1 MDQFIAKHVD
11 ALQGTLSCFD
21 RVLFR
26 GYLPFFSGYAMA
38 SFLDTRGIRRR
49 EVKRFVLTQ
58 AYRLKDHARQMA
70 ARAGRPYQ
78 YFGERT
84 RKEELARQLAERDGI
99 QEGLVCVFAVVEPCR
114 TFSLR
119 WREGS
124 AFIQSARR
132 KCLSLYDY
140 FMDRD
145 FGLIHVRLQT
155 WFPMQLRV
163 YVNGHEWL
171 ARQLT
176 RHGIR
181 YTKQDNAF
189 LWVENFPRAQRFA
202 DRFAS
207 LGWVARLD
215 RYAQR
220 VNPLLRDV
228 LAPMRYYWVTTQSE
242 YATDLVFKRRA
253 DVVEL
258 APRLLE
264 HSTLCFS
271 ARDVL
276 SFLGRKWH
284 GKFEGEVVTDQ
295 FEPLL
300 KERVPGRRVRHRM
313 KRNWLKM
320 YEKAGWIL
328 RVETVINDPEEFR
341 VRRRVWRRGR
351 RRTAW
356 VPLRKSV
363 AYLFRYREISL
374 QSNSR
379 YLNALAQ
386 VDDPTTGLR
395 SLDTITTR
403 KRPAGG
409 RTVTAFNPVARPDSQ
424 LFIALMSGEHAVH
437 GFANRDLRAK
447 LAATSI
453 RLSDDPKRHSAQVSR
468 LLHRLHVYGL
478 VAKIPR
484 SRRWRVTAFGHRVM
498 GASVKLR
505 QRHFPTL
512 YAEAA

>member
-1 MDQFIAKHVD
+1 
-11 ALQGTLSCFD
+11 
-21 RVLFR
+21 
-26 GYLPFFSGYAMA
+26 
-38 SFLDTRGIRRR
+38 
-49 EVKRFVLTQ
+49 
-58 AYRLKDHARQMA
+58 
-70 ARAGRPYQ
+70 
-78 YFGERT
+78 
-84 RKEELARQLAERDGI
+84 
-99 QEGLVCVFAVVEPCR
+99 
-114 TFSLR
+114 
-119 WREGS
+119 
-124 AFIQSARR
+124 
-132 KCLSLYDY
+132 
-140 FMDRD
+140 
-145 FGLIHVRLQT
+145 
-155 WFPMQLRV
+155 
-163 YVNGHEWL
+163 
-171 ARQLT
+171 
-176 RHGIR
+176 
-181 YTKQDNAF
+181 
-189 LWVENFPRAQRFA
+189 
-202 DRFAS
+202 
-207 LGWVARLD
+207 
-215 RYAQR
+215 
-220 VNPLLRDV
+220 
-228 LAPMRYYWVTTQSE
+228 
-242 YATDLVFKRRA
+242 
-253 DVVEL
+253 
-258 APRLLE
+258 
-264 HSTLCFS
+264 
-271 ARDVL
+271 
-276 SFLGRKWH
+276 
-284 GKFEGEVVTDQ
+284 
-295 FEPLL
+295 
-300 KERVPGRRVRHRM
+300 M

-386 VDDPTTGLR
+386 VDDPTPGLR
-395 SLDTITTR
+395 GLDTITTR

-409 RTVTAFNPVARPDSQ
+409 RTVTAFNPVARSDSQ

-447 LAATSI
+447 LTATSI
-453 RLSDDPKRHSAQVSR
+453 RLSDDPKRQSAQVSR